1 MLKSYFHYVPLAL
14 SQVLILPT
22 ACTTLCFAL
31 RWTTVDSNCC
41 PSQSSTWNQQQP
53 AANKS
58 SSRGPE
64 PPLISRCSCPC
75 QSSRL
80 ELRFP

>member
-41 PSQSSTWNQQQP
+41 PSQSST
-53 AANKS
+53 ANTS
-58 SSRGPE
+58 RDPTLCMSLRSSRR
-64 PPLISRCSCPC
+64 SRDAHPA
-75 QSSRL
+75 L
-80 ELRFP
+80 EWPYG